1 MLHTLKKALWK
12 SFQDRY
18 PKSAKKSDF
27 NFLLETYEF
36 IYNKEFQSINEFN
49 NHVDLLENLGK
60 ENSNDSY
67 ISI

>member
-1 MLHTLKKALWK
+1 MLNTLKKALWRE
-12 SFQDRY
+12 FQNRY

-36 IYNKEFQSINEFN
+36 IYNKEFQSIQEFT
-49 NHVDLLENLGK
+49 NHLDLLENLGK

-67 ISI
+67 IPI